1 MPNAKFDAKS
11 FNPEAF
17 KYIMDRIP
25 RTRLNEI
32 RKSKV
37 LVGNPD
43 IRAVLGTQNGTG
55 YARVAVRGLLDGEA
69 VNYDGQTDITATSTK
84 TFEQGVVVIGRAKA
98 WVEKDFSFDI
108 TGGVD
113 FMNNVAQQVADYWQ
127 DIDQD
132 TILAVLKGVFSM
144 TGGKSG
150 EFVTKHTY
158 SVNGNLEASTLNSA
172 TAQACGDHKKKFAMI
187 FMHSV
192 PATNLENLNLL
203 TALKY
208 TDKDGVT
215 RDLTLYTWNGKL
227 VIVDDGMPVEAVAA
241 TYKLT
246 SDTALVTGKT
256 YYTKSGTKY
265 NAVAS
270 PSVDNI
276 ATYYEVDVPAGEE
289 YTSYVLGEGSIN
301 FEDLGAKVP
310 YEMSRDPAKNGGQD
324 TLYTR
329 QRKVFA
335 PKGIS
340 YEKTSQTTLSPTDA
354 ELSDG
359 ANWALVHSGEATE
372 SQRSYINHK
381 VSLGLELNEK
391 TQIFPIR
398 NGIDFLGFHTYL
410 TESGKVIRKLRHS
423 SIKRMRAKLRHWEK
437 EYPAGRVTRE
447 QILQSWQAWDAH
459 AAHGNTWALRQQVRD
474 RVQNILKEEI

>member
-1 MPNAKFDAKS
+1 MPNAKFNAKS

-17 KYIMDRIP
+17 KYAVDRIP
-25 RTRLNEI
+25 RTRLNEM

-37 LVGNPD
+37 LTGDPD
-43 IRAVLGTQNGTG
+43 IREVFASQNGTS
-55 YARVAVRGLLDGEA
+55 YARIAQRGLLDGDA

-84 TFEQGVVVIGRAKA
+84 TFERGVVVIGRAKG
-98 WVEKDFSFDI
+98 WVERDFSYDI
-108 TGGVD
+108 TGGID
-113 FMNNVAQQVADYWQ
+113 FMDNVAAQVADYWQ
-127 DIDQD
+127 DVDQD
-132 TILAVLKGVFSM
+132 TLLAILKGIFSM
-144 TGGKSG
+144 TSTKGAA
-150 EFVTKHTY
+150 FVKKHTFD
-158 SVNGNLEASTLNSA
+158 VKGNMEPATLNTA
-172 TAQACGDHKKKFAMI
+172 TAKACGDRKKKFAMI
-187 FMHSV
+187 FMHSAV
-192 PATNLENLNLL
+192 ATNLENLNLL
-203 TALKY
+203 NALKY

-381 VSLGLELNEK
+381 V
-391 TQIFPIR
+391 IPIAR
-398 NGIDFLGFHTYL
+398 
-410 TESGKVIRKLRHS
+410 
-423 SIKRMRAKLRHWEK
+423 IKSR
-437 EYPAGRVTRE
+437 G
-447 QILQSWQAWDAH
+447 
-459 AAHGNTWALRQQVRD
+459 
-474 RVQNILKEEI
+474 